1 MVIEDILSSD
11 EVRSVVDDYRSMC
24 FWFMDRDFRPKDAAG
39 LKIVVENLEHYGD
52 MAAYRRAGRIREW
65 LSQVSSPA
73 Y

>member
-1 MVIEDILSSD
+1 
-11 EVRSVVDDYRSMC
+11 MC

-65 LSQVSSPA
+65 LSRVSSPA